1 LDFIPNSTKIRFNHH
16 LLAERTIQY
25 LRHRKANFFERDP
38 ITGWTMNEAL
48 IISQQTLDLCI
59 AAWKEASDLFKDE
72 DINSPPNIIEHEKVD
87 KILVTLASN

>member
-1 LDFIPNSTKIRFNHH
+1 
-16 LLAERTIQY
+16 
-25 LRHRKANFFERDP
+25 
-38 ITGWTMNEAL
+38 MNEAL